1 MRMALSSEE
10 LPGEDSTSDKESIV
24 DFDVTKVDDNSGD
37 VMIIQDYIDNQIRTA
52 QRKEEYKIELDEL
65 RFLMKVK
72 GTADNA
78 QIEEDI

>member
-1 MRMALSSEE
+1 MRMTLSSEE
-10 LPGEDSTSDKESIV
+10 QPGEDPSSDKESIV
-24 DFDVTKVDDNSGD
+24 DFDVTKVDDNSDD

-52 QRKEEYKIELDEL
+52 QRKEEYKKELDEL
-65 RFLMKVK
+65 RFLMKIK